1 MKEEVG
7 RVSVRFLSYVD
18 NLHCWLYDGRS
29 AGDALKKRE
38 RMQDLVRRVQRVGA
52 EVAVEHRLPLVA
64 DKEESVVLE
73 GGCGRKKRRGGVVEK
88 VKWLGVNLD
97 DRTDFE
103 EHWQYRIGKARS
115 LLGTLVGVCN
125 SR

>member
-18 NLHCWLYDGRS
+18 NLHCWLYNGRS
-29 AGDALKKRE
+29 AGDALKKLE

-88 VKWLGVNLD
+88 LKWLRVNLD

-115 LLGTLVGVCN
+115 LLGTLVGVGN
-125 SR
+125 PR